1 MNLRDLLPSV
11 LIDDQGLD
19 LLLKMLE
26 YEPSRRISAR
36 HALQH
41 PYFANVQLPNDL
53 WRKTWYNKKIV
64 RMNEKANL
72 QLKLTSSSLKA
83 IQGEMKKLDSNLQI
97 K

>member
-11 LIDDQGLD
+11 LIDDDGLD

-41 PYFANVQLPNDL
+41 PYFAKVELPNS
-53 WRKTWYNKKIV
+53 I
-64 RMNEKANL
+64 
-72 QLKLTSSSLKA
+72 
-83 IQGEMKKLDSNLQI
+83 
-97 K
+97 